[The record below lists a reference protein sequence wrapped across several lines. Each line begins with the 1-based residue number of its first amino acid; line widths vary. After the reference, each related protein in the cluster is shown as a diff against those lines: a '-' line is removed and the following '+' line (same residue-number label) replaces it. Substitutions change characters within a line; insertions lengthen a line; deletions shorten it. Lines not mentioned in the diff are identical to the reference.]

1 MARGLLRIYLGAAP
15 GVGKTVAMLSEAHRR
30 AERGTDVVVGLV
42 ETHGRA
48 FTDSQL
54 GGLEVVPRRT
64 LEHRGTTFEEMD
76 VDAILRRAPDVAL
89 VDELAHTNAPG
100 SRNAKRWEDIE
111 ELIAAG
117 IDVIST
123 VNIQHLES
131 LNDVVESITGIKQ
144 RETVP
149 DDVVR
154 SAADQIELVDMSPES
169 LRRRMA
175 HGNIYQAEKIDAAL
189 ANYFRPGNLSALRE
203 LALLWLADRVDETLE
218 RYRESHGI
226 SQSWPTRERVVV
238 ALTGGPEGETL
249 LRRAGQ
255 IASRGAGG
263 ELLACHVAQSD
274 GLVDG
279 GADLIVAQRR
289 LVQELGGAFHTVA
302 GDDVGEAILDFA
314 RGVNATQIVIGTSR
328 HGAVR
333 GFLSRGIGEAVAAEA
348 GDIDVHLVGH
358 TTVSTTSR
366 RPGRG
371 SLSLRRRVG
380 GWVLALLGILAI
392 TLILVPTRGT
402 HDLPLEVLVYLAL
415 TVGCALLGGVWP
427 AVFCAVASSLVIN
440 WFFTEPVGTLTINSP
455 QNALALLVFVVVG
468 VSVASVVHLAARRS
482 AQAIEAQ
489 HESRTLATL
498 AQSLLGVADP
508 VRGLL
513 DQAMTTFSMTGAALV
528 TRPTVRDPWQVL
540 GSTGDFTVDDITRAS
555 VRAPVDEDTELVLV
569 GPVLPA
575 EERGL
580 VSAFT
585 SHAASVLTRERLVAE
600 AATAKGLAR
609 DNRARTALLAAVSH
623 DLRTPLA
630 SIKAAVSSLRQEDVR
645 FSAEDE
651 AALLETVEE
660 STDRLGT
667 LIGNLLD
674 MSRIQ
679 TGTITARLET
689 LSVGEAVH
697 AADSALTEPGRV
709 RLQVDESADLVIA
722 DAGLLDRVLA
732 NVLEN
737 AVRHSP
743 GRREI
748 LVQSGRI
755 GKRVQ
760 IRVVD
765 RGTGVA
771 DDAKE
776 RIFAP
781 FQREGD
787 APRGDGVGLGLAVA
801 RGLTELMDG
810 VLTAEDTPGGGL
822 TVVLELPLAT
832 DGYAATTG
840 SPSVTT
846 PAPNRRD
853 VAGSP
858 A

>member
-1 MARGLLRIYLGAAP
+1 M
-15 GVGKTVAMLSEAHRR
+15 
-30 AERGTDVVVGLV
+30 
-42 ETHGRA
+42 
-48 FTDSQL
+48 
-54 GGLEVVPRRT
+54 
-64 LEHRGTTFEEMD
+64 
-76 VDAILRRAPDVAL
+76 
-89 VDELAHTNAPG
+89 
-100 SRNAKRWEDIE
+100 
-111 ELIAAG
+111 
-117 IDVIST
+117 
-123 VNIQHLES
+123 
-131 LNDVVESITGIKQ
+131 
-144 RETVP
+144 
-149 DDVVR
+149 
-154 SAADQIELVDMSPES
+154 
-169 LRRRMA
+169 
-175 HGNIYQAEKIDAAL
+175 
-189 ANYFRPGNLSALRE
+189 
-203 LALLWLADRVDETLE
+203 
-218 RYRESHGI
+218 
-226 SQSWPTRERVVV
+226 
-238 ALTGGPEGETL
+238 
-249 LRRAGQ
+249 
-255 IASRGAGG
+255 
-263 ELLACHVAQSD
+263 
-274 GLVDG
+274 
-279 GADLIVAQRR
+279 
-289 LVQELGGAFHTVA
+289 
-302 GDDVGEAILDFA
+302 
-314 RGVNATQIVIGTSR
+314 
-328 HGAVR
+328 
-333 GFLSRGIGEAVAAEA
+333 
-348 GDIDVHLVGH
+348 
-358 TTVSTTSR
+358 
-366 RPGRG
+366 
-371 SLSLRRRVG
+371 
-380 GWVLALLGILAI
+380 LALLGILAI

-528 TRPTVRDPWQVL
+528 MRPTVRDPWQVL